1 MHFSNLGF
9 SLFFLLFFFFSEAHV
24 VDNAPVNDR
33 LDDDISKPANRER
46 HASVNT
52 RIDRIASVSSNGNN
66 RNATE
71 DVDGNA
77 TEDDD
82 NDVTI
87 AVKSEGLSL

>member
-9 SLFFLLFFFFSEAHV
+9 SFLSSFFFFPEAQV
-24 VDNAPVNDR
+24 VDIALVNAR
-33 LDDDISKPANRER
+33 LDDDLSQPGNRER